1 MKLKKIRPETLNQL
15 SNPHGNVQRCPSTPQ
30 EKRSTGTGEETK
42 TPNGIKDFKGIKRKM
57 AAKKSKQLKVKRK
70 SSQGM

>member
-42 TPNGIKDFKGIKRKM
+42 TPNGIKDFKGIK
-57 AAKKSKQLKVKRK
+57 KKNGREEIKTIK
-70 SSQGM
+70 S